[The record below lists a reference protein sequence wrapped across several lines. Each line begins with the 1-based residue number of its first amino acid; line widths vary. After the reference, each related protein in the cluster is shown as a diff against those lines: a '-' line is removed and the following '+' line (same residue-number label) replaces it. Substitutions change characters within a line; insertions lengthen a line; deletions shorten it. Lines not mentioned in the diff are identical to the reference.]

1 MKIIHTENAPKA
13 VGPYS
18 QATIANNLLFTA
30 GQIAL
35 DPISGEMVGEDIR
48 TQTAQVLKNLDAV
61 LVAADSDKSNV
72 TMCTVYLV
80 NLGDFSKMNEVYADF
95 FGNHRPARVAVEV
108 SALPKGALVEIS
120 AIATL

>member
-18 QATIANNLLFTA
+18 QATVANNLLFTA

-35 DPISGEMVGEDIR
+35 DPISGDMVGEDV
-48 TQTAQVLKNLDAV
+48 TSQTAQVLKNLAAV
-61 LVAADSDKSNV
+61 LTAAGSDKSNV
-72 TMCTVYLV
+72 AMCTVYLV
-80 NLGDFSKMNEVYADF
+80 DFGDFSKMNEVYAEF

-108 SALPKGALVEIS
+108 SALPKSALVEIS